1 MKRIIVL
8 TLVFI
13 CLLSLCGCNNNTAD
27 TTAEHEAVS
36 ADYGKVIDLAKE
48 EFAEVFK
55 EFENVQIEETTTMAR
70 TDDAKEIVVQFKY
83 SSSNGN
89 GLYGFLYET
98 AGGEVY
104 IYTDERD
111 TLIQFSYTSEPN
123 NENVY
128 VNSVGAETIEVT
140 VNGTPA
146 EISVS
151 PSEEETDGIVWT
163 DPDTNTLFFISGHFD
178 EDTLIQMA
186 ESVMKIG

>member
-55 EFENVQIEETTTMAR
+55 EFEDVQIEETTTMAR

-83 SSSNGN
+83 SSSNGD
-89 GLYGFLYET
+89 GVYGFLYNLDDYDNPELVQH
-98 AGGEVY
+98 GED
-104 IYTDERD
+104 ITIDN
-111 TLIQFSYTSEPN
+111 LI
-123 NENVY
+123 
-128 VNSVGAETIEVT
+128 
-140 VNGTPA
+140 
-146 EISVS
+146 
-151 PSEEETDGIVWT
+151 
-163 DPDTNTLFFISGHFD
+163 
-178 EDTLIQMA
+178 
-186 ESVMKIG
+186 K

>member
-36 ADYGKVIDLAKE
+36 ADYGKVVDLAKE

-55 EFENVQIEETTTMAR
+55 EFEDVQIEETTTMAR

-89 GLYGFLYET
+89 GLYGFLYT
-98 AGGEVY
+98 
-104 IYTDERD
+104 IDEYGNHELMQHGKD
-111 TLIQFSYTSEPN
+111 ITIDNLI
-123 NENVY
+123 
-128 VNSVGAETIEVT
+128 
-140 VNGTPA
+140 
-146 EISVS
+146 
-151 PSEEETDGIVWT
+151 
-163 DPDTNTLFFISGHFD
+163 
-178 EDTLIQMA
+178 
-186 ESVMKIG
+186 K

>member
-83 SSSNGN
+83 SSSNGD
-89 GLYGFLYET
+89 GVYGFLYNLDDYANPELMQH
-98 AGGEVY
+98 GED
-104 IYTDERD
+104 ITIDS
-111 TLIQFSYTSEPN
+111 LI
-123 NENVY
+123 
-128 VNSVGAETIEVT
+128 
-140 VNGTPA
+140 
-146 EISVS
+146 
-151 PSEEETDGIVWT
+151 
-163 DPDTNTLFFISGHFD
+163 
-178 EDTLIQMA
+178 
-186 ESVMKIG
+186 K